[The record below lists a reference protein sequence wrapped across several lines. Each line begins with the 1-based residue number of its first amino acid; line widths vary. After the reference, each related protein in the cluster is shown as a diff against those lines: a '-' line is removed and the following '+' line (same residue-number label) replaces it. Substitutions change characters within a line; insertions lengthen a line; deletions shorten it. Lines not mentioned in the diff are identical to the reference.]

1 MESSVDGRARATGG
15 AGRRLVRAPGSVM
28 RTWTEI
34 GDVLR
39 DRQEKRRQ
47 QEREERWE
55 RTDRL
60 RGDPPGTAKAREEMD
75 RGDEWGR

>member
-1 MESSVDGRARATGG
+1 M
-15 AGRRLVRAPGSVM
+15 RAPGGLIE
-28 RTWTEI
+28 RAWREI

-39 DRQEKRRQ
+39 DRQEERRQ